1 MARIAGVPEETAPAD
16 VRAVYAST
24 RQKYGAVPIPVT
36 IAAQHPDVFR
46 AYTSFEVAFARATRV
61 DGRLTILAAVKA
73 AALIG
78 CPF

>member
-1 MARIAGVPEETAPAD
+1 MARISGLPDEAAPAD
-16 VRAVYAST
+16 VRAVYEST
-24 RQKYGAVPIPVT
+24 RQKYGVVPTPVT
-36 IAAQHPDVFR
+36 ISAHHPDVFR
-46 AYTSFEVAFARATRV
+46 AYTSFEVAFARASRV